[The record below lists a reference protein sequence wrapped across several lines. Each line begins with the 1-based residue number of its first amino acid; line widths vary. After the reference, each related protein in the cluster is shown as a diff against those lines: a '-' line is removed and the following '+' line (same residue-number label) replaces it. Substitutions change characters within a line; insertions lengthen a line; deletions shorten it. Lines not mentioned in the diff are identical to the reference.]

1 MWMKTGKYSH
11 GHWTWY
17 GWCIK
22 LSKSRGTGTFYLYG
36 VKCLLVIKAINRL
49 GAHLR
54 LKSGIPR
61 AIMVTLAGVIRAEL
75 CRGPPLNISLTGT
88 MPRQPGIVCGDP
100 SLQMTRLSLIEQV
113 KSGYLIQLEDVGSLV
128 LQMRWHSSFLHENK
142 TFTQIKQPST
152 IYSTIYCTQKSEH
165 KIGSYQLLNSASVF
179 CGQPSVTV

>member
-1 MWMKTGKYSH
+1 MWMKTGKYCH
-11 GHWTWY
+11 GQWTWY

-88 MPRQPGIVCGDP
+88 MPRQLGIVCGGDP

-142 TFTQIKQPST
+142 TFTQIKQPSSR
-152 IYSTIYCTQKSEH
+152 YLQSTILRSQNTKLAVINFSIQPVY
-165 KIGSYQLLNSASVF
+165 SVVS
-179 CGQPSVTV
+179 PV

>member
-1 MWMKTGKYSH
+1 M
-11 GHWTWY
+11 
-17 GWCIK
+17 
-22 LSKSRGTGTFYLYG
+22 YG

-75 CRGPPLNISLTGT
+75 CRAPPLNISLTGT
-88 MPRQPGIVCGDP
+88 MPRQLRIVCGDP

-128 LQMRWHSSFLHENK
+128 FQMRWHSPFPVLVQRHENK
-142 TFTQIKQPST
+142 TFTQIEQPLT
-152 IYSTIYCTQKSEH
+152 IYSTICYTQKSEH
-165 KIGSYQLLNSASVF
+165 KIGSYQLLN
-179 CGQPSVTV
+179 